1 MECRR
6 DPFLGTSILALYKRF
21 TSSIKIIRPYKFTD
35 DTNLFYSGKDIHS
48 ILNTANNALSNIRHW
63 FNSDKLSLNADK
75 TKFTLFHKVKQRD
88 NIPLVLQTLTTSL

>member
-6 DPFLGTSILALYKRF
+6 DLFLGTSILALYKRF

-63 FNSDKLSLNADK
+63 FNSDKLFLNVDK
-75 TKFTLFHKVKQRD
+75 TKFTFHKVKQRD